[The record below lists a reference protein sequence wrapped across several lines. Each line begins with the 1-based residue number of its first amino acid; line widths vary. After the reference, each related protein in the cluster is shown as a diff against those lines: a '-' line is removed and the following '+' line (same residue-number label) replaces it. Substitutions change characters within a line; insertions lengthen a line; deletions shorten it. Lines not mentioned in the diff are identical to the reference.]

1 MLDRIDPAQ
10 RDWFAA
16 WVARDDGW
24 LPAAY
29 PRRLTLLH
37 PGAEPVVDDADVPA
51 RGPSSVE
58 GQPAPE
64 QKAALDKIL
73 LSTTGADAAACLASY
88 DATPDLAPA
97 PPLDVVSERVSGYVD
112 YLLVAAPLG
121 ELVFKPWEMRWPYEQ
136 PVTMLWP
143 ADRSWCLSADPD
155 SPFTVVGCDD
165 HLAASLLAESI
176 LRAVELT

>member
-37 PGAEPVVDDADVPA
+37 PGAEPVDDADVPA

-73 LSTTGADAAACLASY
+73 LSTTGPDTAACLASY

-165 HLAASLLAESI
+165 HLAASLLAESV